1 MRHRHL
7 YRLIV
12 PLACML
18 AAGTA
23 ASAAQVIKLGYV
35 DMDRAFKNYFETE
48 KASANLAKEYDR
60 KQADIDVQKDKIKKL
75 QEELQTKRAILSSE
89 RKIELEDEIRSEL
102 AQLRS
107 SANQADIELR
117 KLTNDQTRT
126 IVEEIRKI
134 VQQIGT
140 SEGYT
145 VIFDK
150 AAVLYAA
157 PAFDL
162 TEKVLDELNKSR
174 PAAPSVPTDAE

>member
-1 MRHRHL
+1 MKHRHL

-18 AAGTA
+18 AAGMT

-48 KASANLAKEYDR
+48 KASANLAEEYDR
-60 KQADIDVQKDKIKKL
+60 RQADIDLQKDKIKKL
-75 QEELQTKRAILSSE
+75 QEELRTKRAILSSE
-89 RKIELEDEIRSEL
+89 RKIELEDEITAEL

-107 SANQADIELR
+107 SANEADIELR

-126 IVEEIRKI
+126 IVEEIRKT
-134 VQQIGT
+134 VQRIGT

-150 AAVLYAA
+150 SVVLYAA

-162 TEKVLDELNKSR
+162 TEKVLDELNKNR
-174 PAAPSVPTDAE
+174 PAAPSVPTDTE

>member
-12 PLACML
+12 LLACVL
-18 AAGTA
+18 AAGAA
-23 ASAAQVIKLGYV
+23 ASAQQLITLGYV

-48 KASANLAKEYDR
+48 KASANLVEEYDL
-60 KQADIDVQKDKIKKL
+60 KQAEIDVQKDEINQL
-75 QEELQTKRAILSSE
+75 QEELQTKSAILSSE
-89 RKIELEDEIRSEL
+89 RKAELEDEIQTKL
-102 AQLRS
+102 MQLRS
-107 SANQADIELR
+107 TAKEADTELR

-126 IVEEIRKI
+126 IVEEIRKT
-134 VQQIGT
+134 VQKIGT
-140 SEGYT
+140 EEGYT

-162 TEKVLDELNKSR
+162 TDRVLDELNKNR
-174 PAAPSVPTDAE
+174 PAPVSVSTGTE